1 MNLGRLEYKWIV
13 GGVFVFGLF
22 MELLDMTIVNV
33 ALPEL
38 ARAFD
43 LDPESA
49 ATDIQWVV
57 TGYLL
62 SLAVFIPVS
71 GWLGDRFGTKRIFMT
86 ALFLFTSASLACG
99 LAWSLESLI
108 AFRVLQGV
116 GGGMLTPVGTAMLYR
131 AFPPHERAKASSIL
145 MIPMVV
151 APASG
156 PVLGGY
162 LAEYHTWRM
171 IFLINIPVGLLGLAF
186 AGLFL
191 KEEKQAAPGRLD
203 IPGLTLAGVGLAS
216 LMYGLAEAGH
226 KGLDDPSVMI
236 FGGIGL
242 AVLAA
247 FLVVEYFTKEPMID
261 IRLFTNKLFSAATTV
276 QVVGF
281 AGLMGG
287 LFLLPLF
294 LQAEMGLS
302 PFQSG
307 LTTFPQAIG
316 IVLMVQVSSRLYTR
330 FGPRRLMIVG
340 LGGITLVTLAFLWVD
355 LETSQWT
362 IRALMFVRGCFFS
375 FLIISLQTAS
385 FATISPAMMGR
396 ASAISSAGRQVGA
409 SFGVALLATVL
420 TSRLAAHDTALGPA
434 ADTGAALDAFHEA
447 FIAAAVVTAVGM
459 VAALLVSDKD
469 AAVTMHVR
477 ETRPD
482 AAEGEGPGLP
492 VSAGR

>member
-1 MNLGRLEYKWIV
+1 MRLGRLEYKWIV

-22 MELLDMTIVNV
+22 MDLLDMTIVNV

-38 ARAFD
+38 ARS
-43 LDPESA
+43 LKVDPESA

-86 ALFLFTSASLACG
+86 ALFVFTSASLACG
-99 LAWSLESLI
+99 LSWSLESLI

-131 AFPPHERAKASSIL
+131 AFPPSERAKASAIL

-162 LAEYHTWRM
+162 LVEYHTWRL
-171 IFLINIPVGLLGLAF
+171 IFLINIPVGVLGLLF
-186 AGLFL
+186 SGLFL
-191 KEEKQAAPGRLD
+191 KEEKQEAPGRLD
-203 IPGLTLAGVGLAS
+203 LPGLTLAGVGLSS

-226 KGLDDPSVMI
+226 RGLDDPRVLA
-236 FGGIGL
+236 FGAVGL
-242 AVLAA
+242 AVLSA
-247 FLVVEYFTKEPMID
+247 FTVVEYFTKEPMID
-261 IRLFTNKLFSAATTV
+261 VRLFTNKLFSAATTV
-276 QVVGF
+276 QVIGF
-281 AGLMGG
+281 AALMGG
-287 LFLLPLF
+287 LFLLPLL
-294 LQAEMGLS
+294 LQAEMGLT
-302 PFQSG
+302 PFESG

-316 IVLMVQVSSRLYTR
+316 VVLMVQVSSRLYTR
-330 FGPRRLMIVG
+330 FGPRRLMMVG
-340 LGGITLVTLAFLWVD
+340 LGGITAVTLAFFWVD

-362 IRALMFVRGCFFS
+362 IRGLMFARGCFFS

-385 FATISPAMMGR
+385 FATISPPMMGR

-420 TSRLAAHDTALGPA
+420 TSRLSAHDTTLGPA
-434 ADTGAALDAFHEA
+434 GNPAAALDAFHEA
-447 FIAAAVVTAVGM
+447 FIAASVLAAIGA
-459 VAALLVSDKD
+459 VAAFLVSDKE

-477 ETRPD
+477 ETPAD
-482 AAEGEGPGLP
+482 EAETEGLP
-492 VSAGR
+492 VAASH